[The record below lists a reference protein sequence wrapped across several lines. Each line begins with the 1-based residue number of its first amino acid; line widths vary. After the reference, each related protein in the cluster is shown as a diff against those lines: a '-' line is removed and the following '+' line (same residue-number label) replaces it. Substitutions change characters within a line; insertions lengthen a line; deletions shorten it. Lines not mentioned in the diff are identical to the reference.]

1 MSPEHDPQRLVSG
14 LRFTTSAATDERIL
28 ANAAAAQQAVRD
40 VSADRAEPGAWRTTV
55 AGRWPALATAA
66 AVILVAGLAIAFLER
81 STAAAYALEQTLEAN
96 RELRSFHARSESNT
110 EHGWESTEIW
120 MQMDE
125 EGNLLRLRMELSH
138 ADGGPKVVVWAQ
150 NKARVWFKER
160 NLAVVVSEPQ
170 MPAYLQDLLA
180 QVDPN
185 VTMEYLHKARAAG
198 RIDVRTIEPDRAD
211 SPVQLVATFPD
222 NPNWKDVYL
231 IDPETKLVQKE
242 ESFSFQD
249 DEYHL
254 QRRTEYLE
262 YNRPLA
268 GDVFELD
275 LPADVAVIDQTVQEI
290 GLARGELTDEQV
302 AVQIARQLFEA
313 LIDRDYARAGQLA
326 EGLPA
331 DRVPQFMRE
340 LFGVDEFLRVVSIGQ
355 ATRDFAY
362 GETGFLCVPCAGPTA
377 GPSAAHAGTDLPA
390 AFRAPRRGARRST
403 IRRQP

>member
-1 MSPEHDPQRLVSG
+1 M
-14 LRFTTSAATDERIL
+14 DERIL
-28 ANAAAAQQAVRD
+28 ADTAAAQPAVRD
-40 VSADRAEPGAWRTTV
+40 APADRQEPHGWQTTV

-66 AVILVAGLAIAFLER
+66 AVILVTALAIAFLDR
-81 STAAAYALEQTLEAN
+81 STAVAYALEQTLEAN
-96 RELRSFHARSESNT
+96 RGLRSFHARSETNT

-120 MQMDE
+120 MQLDE
-125 EGNLLRLRMELSH
+125 ESNLLRLRMDLSH
-138 ADGGPKVVVWAQ
+138 ADGGPKVVIWAQ

-185 VTMEYLHKARAAG
+185 VTMRYLHKARAAG
-198 RIDVRTIEPDRAD
+198 RIDVQTIEPDRAD
-211 SPVQLVATFPD
+211 GPVQLVATSPD
-222 NPNWKDVYL
+222 NPNWKDVYA

-268 GDVFELD
+268 GEVFALD
-275 LPADVAVIDQTVQEI
+275 LPKDVTVIDQTVGEI
-290 GLARGELTDEQV
+290 GLARGDMTDEQV
-302 AVQIARQLFEA
+302 AVQVARKLFEA
-313 LIDRDYARAGQLA
+313 LIARDHARAGQLA

-340 LFGVDEFLRVVSIGQ
+340 LFGADEFLRLVSIGQ
-355 ATRDFAY
+355 ATRDSAY
-362 GETGFLCVPCAGPTA
+362 AETGFLCVPCEIEVLINGETVVVKPVLGMRPVHDRPDRWAF
-377 GPSAAHAGTDLPA
+377 SGTCED
-390 AFRAPRRGARRST
+390 
-403 IRRQP
+403 

>member
-1 MSPEHDPQRLVSG
+1 MSPEHDAQRLVRG

-28 ANAAAAQQAVRD
+28 ADTAAVQRAVGD
-40 VSADRAEPGAWRTTV
+40 ASADRQEPGGWRTTV

-66 AVILVAGLAIAFLER
+66 AVILVTALAIVFLDR
-81 STAAAYALEQTLEAN
+81 STAVAYALAQTLEAN
-96 RELRSFHARSESNT
+96 RELRSFHARSEANT
-110 EHGWESTEIW
+110 EHGWEFTEIW
-120 MQMDE
+120 LQMDE
-125 EGNLLRLRMELSH
+125 ESNLLRLRMDLSH
-138 ADGGPKVVVWAQ
+138 ADGGPKVVIWAQ

-180 QVDPN
+180 QVDPK

-198 RIDVRTIEPDRAD
+198 RINVQTIEPDREDA
-211 SPVQLVATFPD
+211 PVQLVATFPD

-242 ESFSFQD
+242 ESFSFQN

-275 LPADVAVIDQTVQEI
+275 LPEDVAVIDQTVREI
-290 GLARGELTDEQV
+290 GLARGDMTDVQV
-302 AVQIARQLFEA
+302 AVGVARELVEA
-313 LIDRDYARAGQLA
+313 LIARDHARAGQLA

-340 LFGVDEFLRVVSIGQ
+340 LLGVDEFLRVVSIGQ
-355 ATRDFAY
+355 ATRDSAY
-362 GETGFLCVPCAGPTA
+362 AETGFLCVPCEIEVLINGQATVVNPVLGIRPVH
-377 GPSAAHAGTDLPA
+377 GQLAHGL
-390 AFRAPRRGARRST
+390 RARD
-403 IRRQP
+403 